1 MSTPTSH
8 QPSDTVSSADPR
20 SDQVFWKKTLCEQA
34 EGGRELLDSPLT
46 PSAIVKNKLFFGTV
60 HGELHCLAA
69 ESGDVL
75 WSAGVGEPVIFQP
88 AIASGRVYMGT
99 EAGSLICLETGDA
112 GDDGW
117 LMWGADAA
125 HNGRPEGS

>member
-1 MSTPTSH
+1 M
-8 QPSDTVSSADPR
+8 
-20 SDQVFWKKTLCEQA
+20 
-34 EGGRELLDSPLT
+34 
-46 PSAIVKNKLFFGTV
+46 NLFFGTV

-75 WSAGVGEPVIFQP
+75 WSAEVGESVIFQP
-88 AIASGRVYMGT
+88 AIASGRVYVGT

-125 HNGRPEGS
+125 HNGRLECS